1 MLGVKNHVLS
11 RKKKSVLF
19 SAGHGWKGHLY
30 YFSSKFIDDFVS
42 DYPKWETALPVPDRI
57 KW

>member
-11 RKKKSVLF
+11 LKKSVLF

-30 YFSSKFIDDFVS
+30 YFSSKFIDDFAS